1 MKIFYFLMFKYL
13 KNLYQNYKRF
23 IFIYLLFICLF
34 IFSTGEIQFGK
45 IQLGETQQF
54 INTPHFLKKLYATWR
69 NVILPRFKIR
79 RVSCLVRW
87 RII

>member
-23 IFIYLLFICLF
+23 IFIYLFIYLF
-34 IFSTGEIQFGK
+34 FSTGEIQLGK

-54 INTPHFLKKLYATWR
+54 INTPHFLKKLSKHNLAKQQLL
-69 NVILPRFKIR
+69 NLLIFNPLIF
-79 RVSCLVRW
+79 
-87 RII
+87 